1 MHMELTDVAPAAKDV
16 GAADALFE
24 IAYSATNRGDYTVAI
39 ARCKQLLS
47 SLTPAPSSASPR

>member
-1 MHMELTDVAPAAKDV
+1 MDRAHKF

-39 ARCKQLLS
+39 ARCKQLLAER
-47 SLTPAPSSASPR
+47 PD